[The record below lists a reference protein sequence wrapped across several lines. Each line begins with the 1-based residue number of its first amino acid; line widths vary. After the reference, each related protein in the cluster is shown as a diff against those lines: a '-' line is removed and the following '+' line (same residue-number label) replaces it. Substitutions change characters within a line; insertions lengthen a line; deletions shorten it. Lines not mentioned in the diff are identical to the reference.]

1 MSDFNT
7 IRQEDI
13 ISSETDATVESVFEN
28 VVTNFNPLENDIKT
42 LEVQEKSV
50 TNYLNQ
56 IRQNIY
62 LGKKAMFVVCRDLYD
77 AKLNLKNKVDS
88 TNQNEIDYYEYDDL
102 LKQLGISRTTAIK
115 FESIGKCL
123 PLRKLFTEG
132 RLPFSWTTL
141 YQLSK
146 LSKDDYDKIES
157 IISHKVT
164 MTEVNK
170 KLGIESNTQSIL
182 TFPFGEMKIDKKTGL
197 DELAKYQ
204 KIMTDALQQM
214 PNVSFEMSDKVENN
228 IVKQISKQEKESKS
242 ERTDNTISKEE
253 VA

>member
-1 MSDFNT
+1 MSDLNT
-7 IRQEDI
+7 QNTTIE
-13 ISSETDATVESVFEN
+13 TVEDDGGVWEKVSN
-28 VVTNFNPLENDIKT
+28 SFNPLENDIKT
-42 LEVQEKSV
+42 IEIKDKTI
-50 TNYLNQ
+50 TNYVNQ

-77 AKLNLKNKVDS
+77 AKLNLKNKSVGS
-88 TNQNEIDYYEYDDL
+88 ETDYYEYYDL

-115 FESIGKCL
+115 FESIGQCL

-170 KLGIESNTQSIL
+170 KLGVESNAQPIL
-182 TFPFGEMKIDKKTGL
+182 TFPFGEMKIDKNTGL
-197 DELAKYQ
+197 DDLAKYQ
-204 KIMTDALQQM
+204 KIMSNALSKM
-214 PNVSFEMSDKVENN
+214 PNVSFEISDKVETN
-228 IVKQISKQEKESKS
+228 ITKQISKQEIESKS
-242 ERTDNTISKEE
+242 ERTDNTISEKED
-253 VA
+253 A